1 MIFST
6 LLPLFLILTFSYEY
20 QKQFT
25 PAPLQDGVVHLPNEE
40 DALVQLN
47 HGWTYDVGTRIQLV
61 EATPFTV
68 HTNKVTTF
76 SLKLQVPKA
85 QQIYS
90 VKLAGIHQPFELWV
104 NGQLI
109 KAGSRQAQEKLTHFY
124 VDRSSVDLKLV
135 ITPINDRIAFLQ
147 TPIFGQTDT
156 MQGFFIKNLIIMLLT
171 LISLTILGVYSIT
184 LYFSKEHKI
193 LHLQIGI
200 YFLLV
205 SGSLLLSNEGIV
217 AVFLNFSDSLV
228 KLKTIAGILAAV
240 PLYFI
245 VAAIN
250 QVVLSKVKISRFLSI
265 IVLVLFLILIAPLE
279 IYRPLEI
286 IIWGCLIGILFLHLL
301 KLIIYFAKNKQFK
314 LKNILLLNTLFY
326 LLLYLILRIYYNVW
340 GTDFQSNLLLI
351 IFAISIC
358 LYLMLYQNQ
367 LVSELERSKKEAIQ
381 SKISFFNAQIKPHFI
396 YNALSNIMAL
406 CYTDNLKAAHLLGK
420 FSTYLRLIFENNT
433 QNDWIS
439 LEKELTL
446 IDAYVEI
453 EKARFPD
460 KIHYTLEVDPMS
472 KSLTIPALSIQP
484 FVENAIRHGLF
495 NKEGTGI
502 VSVKTKQQPHE
513 LIITIKDD
521 GVGMTPE
528 TVATILEGTQEQQ
541 GIGVLNVIQRL
552 QYIDNSQFDLHSALH
567 EGTTIVLKIPIQ
579 S

>member
-1 MIFST
+1 MIIST
-6 LLPLFLILTFSYEY
+6 FLPLFLILIFSSVY
-20 QKQFT
+20 QNQFT
-25 PAPLQDGVVHLPNEE
+25 PALLQDGVVHLTNGE
-40 DALVQLN
+40 DALIQLN
-47 HGWTYDVGTRIQLV
+47 PGWTYDEDPRIQRV

-76 SLKLQVPKA
+76 SLKLEVPKA
-85 QQIYS
+85 HQIYS
-90 VKLAGIHQPFELWV
+90 IQLAGIHQPLELWV

-109 KAGSRQAQEKLTHFY
+109 KADKRQTKEKLTHFY
-124 VDRSSVDLKLV
+124 VDQSSVDLKLV

-156 MQGFFIKNLIIMLLT
+156 MQEFFIKNLILMLLT

-205 SGSLLLSNEGIV
+205 SGSLLLSNEGVI

-228 KLKTIAGILAAV
+228 KLKTIAGILAAI

-245 VAAIN
+245 VATIN
-250 QVVLSKVKISRFLSI
+250 QVVLSKAKISRFLSFI
-265 IVLVLFLILIAPLE
+265 AFVLLLILIAPLE

-286 IIWGCLIGILFLHLL
+286 IIWSCLIGILFLHLL
-301 KLIIYFAKNKQFK
+301 KLIVYFAKNKQFK
-314 LKNILLLNTLFY
+314 LRNILVVNTLFY
-326 LLLYLILRIYYNVW
+326 LLLYLILRIYYNIW

-351 IFAISIC
+351 VFAISIC
-358 LYLMLYQNQ
+358 MYLMLYQNQ
-367 LVSELERSKKEAIQ
+367 LVAELERSKKEAIQ

-420 FSTYLRLIFENNT
+420 FSTYLRLIFENNM

-439 LEKELTL
+439 LKKELTL

-460 KIHYTLEVDPMS
+460 KIHYILEVDPMS
-472 KSLTIPALSIQP
+472 NVVNIPALTIQP

-495 NKEGTGI
+495 NKEGMGT
-502 VSVKTKQQPHE
+502 VCVKIKQQPRE

-528 TVATILEGTQEQQ
+528 TVAAILEGTQEQQ
-541 GIGVLNVIQRL
+541 GIGVFNVIQRL
-552 QYIDNSQFDLHSALH
+552 QFIDKSQFDLHSVLH